1 MSFAFDDISC
11 GGQLQVGTGVV
22 PAIGVG
28 NKKINGSAHAEGP
41 MVVGPPNTQPS
52 AVATVMIG
60 PLSNN
65 DDDCPSALHS
75 LHVTNAA
82 GDYGFSDK
90 EKDTVVIVGDVT
102 ITGKLDCGWKNRLKA
117 RFGTADGKPKL
128 FDIDHPT
135 KGEGHRLA
143 HACIEGPEVGVYY
156 RGRLRNK
163 KVIEL
168 PHYWKGLVHTD
179 SISVQLQP
187 IGAHQDIIIKRWDD
201 TKIYL
206 QSKANFPID
215 CFYHVYGER
224 KDVDGL
230 VVEYEGKSCEDHPQ
244 RKTDDD
250 GVVTWE
256 KTSSSSHNTWTQ

>member
-11 GGQLQVGTGVV
+11 GGQLQVGAGVV

-28 NKKINGSAHAEGP
+28 DKKINGSAHIEGP
-41 MVVGPPNTQPS
+41 MVVGPPQLYP
-52 AVATVMIG
+52 APGFATLMVG
-60 PLSNN
+60 PLAN
-65 DDDCPSALHS
+65 DDPDCVGALHS
-75 LHVTNAA
+75 LVVTGP
-82 GDYGFSDK
+82 GDAVHINGNMYVTG
-90 EKDTVVIVGDVT
+90 TVDCLS
-102 ITGKLDCGWKNRLKA
+102 TGRLES
-117 RFGTADGKPKL
+117 RHSTADGKPKL
-128 FDIDHPT
+128 FDIPHPT

-168 PHYWKGLVHTD
+168 PQYWKGLVHTD

-230 VVEYEGKSCEDHPQ
+230 VVEYEGETWEDHPQ
-244 RKTDDD
+244 RKKGD
-250 GVVTWE
+250 VTEWE
-256 KTSSSSHNTWTQ
+256 KSSSVSHNTWTQ

>member
-1 MSFAFDDISC
+1 MSFTFDDISC

-22 PAIGVG
+22 PAIGQG
-28 NKKINGSAHAEGP
+28 DNKINGSAHVEGP
-41 MVVGPPNTQPS
+41 MVVGPPQEYSS
-52 AVATVMIG
+52 ATATMMVG
-60 PLSNN
+60 PLSN
-65 DDDCPSALHS
+65 DDPDCPSVPHALM
-75 LHVTNAA
+75 VTGPGQAVYVKGNMYVS
-82 GDYGFSDK
+82 G
-90 EKDTVVIVGDVT
+90 TVDCLS
-102 ITGKLDCGWKNRLKA
+102 TGRLESRHK
-117 RFGTADGKPKL
+117 TADGKPKL
-128 FDIDHPT
+128 FDIPHPT

-168 PHYWKGLVHTD
+168 PQYWKGLVHTD

-230 VVEYEGKSCEDHPQ
+230 VVEYEGETWEDHPQ
-244 RKTDDD
+244 RKD
-250 GVVTWE
+250 GEWV
-256 KTSSSSHNTWTQ
+256 KTNSTSHNTWTQ

>member
-22 PAIGVG
+22 PAIGQG
-28 NKKINGSAHAEGP
+28 DNKINGSAHVEGP
-41 MVVGPPNTQPS
+41 MVVGPPQAYP
-52 AVATVMIG
+52 AATATMMVG
-60 PLSNN
+60 PLGN
-65 DDDCPSALHS
+65 DDPDCPAVPHS
-75 LHVTNAA
+75 LMVSGPGQAVMVVGNMYVT
-82 GDYGFSDK
+82 G
-90 EKDTVVIVGDVT
+90 TVDCLS
-102 ITGKLDCGWKNRLKA
+102 TGRLESRHK
-117 RFGTADGKPKL
+117 TADGKPKL
-128 FDIDHPT
+128 FDIPHPT

-179 SISVQLQP
+179 RISVQLQP

>member
-1 MSFAFDDISC
+1 MSFCLDDVNV
-11 GGQLQVGTGVV
+11 GGQLQVGSGV
-22 PAIGVG
+22 PKAIGQG
-28 NKKINGSAHAEGP
+28 RNKINGSAHLEGP
-41 MVVGPPNTQPS
+41 VVVGPPDTYSS
-52 AVATVMIG
+52 ASATLMVG
-60 PLSNN
+60 PLSN
-65 DDDCPSALHS
+65 DDPDCPSVPHALM
-75 LHVTNAA
+75 VTGPGQAVYVKGNMYVS
-82 GDYGFSDK
+82 G
-90 EKDTVVIVGDVT
+90 TVDCLS
-102 ITGKLDCGWKNRLKA
+102 TGRLESRHK
-117 RFGTADGKPKL
+117 TADGKPKL
-128 FDIDHPT
+128 FDIPHPT

-230 VVEYEGKSCEDHPQ
+230 VVEYEGKTWEDHPQ
-244 RKTDDD
+244 RKD
-250 GVVTWE
+250 GEWV
-256 KTSSSSHNTWTQ
+256 KTNSTSHNTWTQ

>member
-1 MSFAFDDISC
+1 MSFNFDDISC
-11 GGQLQVGTGVV
+11 GGQLQVGTGVS
-22 PAIGVG
+22 PAIKVG
-28 NKKINGSAHAEGP
+28 DSKINGSAHVEGP
-41 MVVGPPNTQPS
+41 MVVGPPQSYGS
-52 AVATVMIG
+52 AEATLMVADLGNADPDSSSAPHALKVVGGSPDAVYIKGDMYVTGAV
-60 PLSNN
+60 
-65 DDDCPSALHS
+65 DCLWKGRLASRFSA
-75 LHVTNAA
+75 
-82 GDYGFSDK
+82 
-90 EKDTVVIVGDVT
+90 
-102 ITGKLDCGWKNRLKA
+102 
-117 RFGTADGKPKL
+117 ADGKPKL

-163 KVIEL
+163 KIIEL

-201 TKIYL
+201 EKIYL
-206 QSKANFPID
+206 QAKANFPID

-230 VVEYEGKSCEDHPQ
+230 VVEYEGETWEDHPQ
-244 RKTDDD
+244 RKKGEGTE
-250 GVVTWE
+250 WE
-256 KTSSSSHNTWTQ
+256 KTSSTAHNTWTQ

>member
-1 MSFAFDDISC
+1 MSFAFDDVSC

-22 PAIGVG
+22 PAIGQG
-28 NKKINGSAHAEGP
+28 DNKINGSAHVEGP
-41 MVVGPPNTQPS
+41 MVVGPPQSYP
-52 AVATVMIG
+52 AATATMMVG
-60 PLSNN
+60 PLGN
-65 DDDCPSALHS
+65 DDPDCPAVPHS
-75 LHVTNAA
+75 LMVSGPGQAVMVVGNMYVT
-82 GDYGFSDK
+82 G
-90 EKDTVVIVGDVT
+90 TVDCLS
-102 ITGKLDCGWKNRLKA
+102 TGRLESRHK
-117 RFGTADGKPKL
+117 TADGKPKL
-128 FDIDHPT
+128 FDIPHPT

-230 VVEYEGKSCEDHPQ
+230 VVEYEGETREDHPQ
-244 RKTDDD
+244 RKD
-250 GVVTWE
+250 GEWV
-256 KTSSSSHNTWTQ
+256 KTNSTSHNTWTQ

>member
-1 MSFAFDDISC
+1 MSFNFDDLSC

-28 NKKINGSAHAEGP
+28 DTKINGSAHVEGP
-41 MVVGPPNTQPS
+41 MVIGPPQSYGS
-52 AVATVMIG
+52 AEATLMIADLANADPDSSSAPHALKVTG
-60 PLSNN
+60 GSP
-65 DDDCPSALHS
+65 DAVYIQGDMYVTGAVDCL
-75 LHVTNAA
+75 
-82 GDYGFSDK
+82 
-90 EKDTVVIVGDVT
+90 
-102 ITGKLDCGWKNRLKA
+102 WKGRLA
-117 RFGTADGKPKL
+117 SRFGTADGKPKL

-201 TKIYL
+201 EKIYL
-206 QSKANFPID
+206 QAKANFPID

-230 VVEYEGKSCEDHPQ
+230 VVEYEGETWEDHPQ
-244 RKTDDD
+244 RKKGD
-250 GVVTWE
+250 VTEWE
-256 KTSSSSHNTWTQ
+256 KTNSTSHNTWTQ

>member
-11 GGQLQVGTGVV
+11 GGQLQVGTGVP

-28 NKKINGSAHAEGP
+28 DNKINGSAHIEGP
-41 MVVGPPNTQPS
+41 MVVGPPQSFPA
-52 AVATVMIG
+52 AVATLMGGV
-60 PLSNN
+60 LAN
-65 DDDCPSALHS
+65 DDKDCPVVPHS
-75 LHVTNAA
+75 MVVGGPTPIPGNAVVIHGDLHVTGA
-82 GDYGFSDK
+82 
-90 EKDTVVIVGDVT
+90 V
-102 ITGKLDCGWKNRLKA
+102 DCGNKGRLKS
-117 RFGTADGKPKL
+117 RFGVADSKPKL

-135 KGEGHRLA
+135 KGKGHRLA
-143 HACIEGPEVGVYY
+143 YACIEGPEVGVYY

-230 VVEYEGKSCEDHPQ
+230 VVEYEGETWEDHPQ
-244 RKTDDD
+244 RKK
-250 GVVTWE
+250 GEVTEWE
-256 KTSSSSHNTWTQ
+256 TTNSTSHNTWTQ

>member
-11 GGQLQVGTGVV
+11 GGQLQVGTGVP

-28 NKKINGSAHAEGP
+28 DRKINGSAHIEGP
-41 MVVGPPNTQPS
+41 MVVGPPQAFPAT
-52 AVATVMIG
+52 VATLMVG
-60 PLSNN
+60 VLNN
-65 DDDCPSALHS
+65 DDDDCPKPEHSMVIGGSAPRPG
-75 LHVTNAA
+75 NA
-82 GDYGFSDK
+82 
-90 EKDTVVIVGDVT
+90 VVIHGDLWVS
-102 ITGKLDCGWKNRLKA
+102 GKIDGGNKGRLKS
-117 RFGTADGKPKL
+117 RFGVADSKPKL

-135 KGEGHRLA
+135 KGKGHRLA
-143 HACIEGPEVGVYY
+143 YACIEGPEVGVYY

-168 PHYWKGLVHTD
+168 PHYWEGLVHTD

-230 VVEYEGKSCEDHPQ
+230 VVEYEGETWEDHPQ
-244 RKTDDD
+244 RKKGD
-250 GVVTWE
+250 VTEW
-256 KTSSSSHNTWTQ
+256 KKSSSRSHNTWTQ

>member
-22 PAIGVG
+22 PAIGIG
-28 NKKINGSAHAEGP
+28 DNKINGSAHVEGP
-41 MVVGPPNTQPS
+41 MVVGPPQAFP
-52 AVATVMIG
+52 AALGTVMIG
-60 PLSNN
+60 PLLN
-65 DDDCPSALHS
+65 DDIDCPPAPHCL
-75 LHVTNAA
+75 VVGGPVFRPGN
-82 GDYGFSDK
+82 
-90 EKDTVVIVGDVT
+90 TVVIDGDMHVT
-102 ITGKLDCGWKNRLKA
+102 GAVDCLWKGRLA
-117 RFGTADGKPKL
+117 SRFSAADGKPKL

-135 KGEGHRLA
+135 KGKGHRLA

-206 QSKANFPID
+206 QAKANFPID

-244 RKTDDD
+244 RKTDDE
-250 GVVTWE
+250 GNVTWE

>member
-22 PAIGVG
+22 PAIGQG
-28 NKKINGSAHAEGP
+28 DNKINGSAHVEGP
-41 MVVGPPNTQPS
+41 MVVGPPQEYSS
-52 AVATVMIG
+52 ATATMMVG
-60 PLSNN
+60 PLSN
-65 DDDCPSALHS
+65 DDPDCPSVPHALM
-75 LHVTNAA
+75 VTGPGQAVYVKGNMYVS
-82 GDYGFSDK
+82 G
-90 EKDTVVIVGDVT
+90 TVDCLS
-102 ITGKLDCGWKNRLKA
+102 TGRLESRHK
-117 RFGTADGKPKL
+117 TADGKPKL
-128 FDIDHPT
+128 FDIPHPT

-230 VVEYEGKSCEDHPQ
+230 VVEYEGKTWEDHPQ
-244 RKTDDD
+244 RKD
-250 GVVTWE
+250 GEWV
-256 KTSSSSHNTWTQ
+256 KTNSTSHNTWTQ

>member
-1 MSFAFDDISC
+1 MSFAFDDVSC

-22 PAIGVG
+22 PAIGQG
-28 NKKINGSAHAEGP
+28 DNKINGSAHVEGP
-41 MVVGPPNTQPS
+41 MVVGPPQSYP
-52 AVATVMIG
+52 AATATMMVG
-60 PLSNN
+60 PLGN
-65 DDDCPSALHS
+65 DDPDCPAVPHS
-75 LHVTNAA
+75 LMVSGPGQAVMVVGNMYVT
-82 GDYGFSDK
+82 G
-90 EKDTVVIVGDVT
+90 TVDCLS
-102 ITGKLDCGWKNRLKA
+102 TGRLESRHK
-117 RFGTADGKPKL
+117 TADGKPKL
-128 FDIDHPT
+128 FEIPHPT

-143 HACIEGPEVGVYY
+143 HACIEGPEVGVYF

-168 PHYWKGLVHTD
+168 PQYWKGLVHTD

-230 VVEYEGKSCEDHPQ
+230 VVEYEGETWEDHPQ
-244 RKTDDD
+244 RKD
-250 GVVTWE
+250 GEWV
-256 KTSSSSHNTWTQ
+256 KTNSTSHNTWTQ

>member
-22 PAIGVG
+22 PAIGQG
-28 NKKINGSAHAEGP
+28 DNKINGSAHIEGP
-41 MVVGPPNTQPS
+41 MVVGPPQEYSS
-52 AVATVMIG
+52 ATATMMVG
-60 PLSNN
+60 PLSN
-65 DDDCPSALHS
+65 DDPDCPSVPHALM
-75 LHVTNAA
+75 VTGPGQAVYVKGNMYVS
-82 GDYGFSDK
+82 G
-90 EKDTVVIVGDVT
+90 TVDCLS
-102 ITGKLDCGWKNRLKA
+102 TGRLESRHK
-117 RFGTADGKPKL
+117 TADGKPKL
-128 FDIDHPT
+128 FDIPHPT

-168 PHYWKGLVHTD
+168 PQYWKGLVHTD

-230 VVEYEGKSCEDHPQ
+230 VVEYEGETWEDHPQ
-244 RKTDDD
+244 RKD
-250 GVVTWE
+250 GEWV
-256 KTSSSSHNTWTQ
+256 KTNSTSHNTWTQ

>member
-1 MSFAFDDISC
+1 MSFAFDDVSC

-22 PAIGVG
+22 PAIGQG
-28 NKKINGSAHAEGP
+28 DNKINGSAHVEGP
-41 MVVGPPNTQPS
+41 MVVGPPQSYP
-52 AVATVMIG
+52 AATATMMVG
-60 PLSNN
+60 PLGN
-65 DDDCPSALHS
+65 DDPDCPAVPHS
-75 LHVTNAA
+75 LMVSGPGQAVMVVGNMYVT
-82 GDYGFSDK
+82 G
-90 EKDTVVIVGDVT
+90 TVDCLS
-102 ITGKLDCGWKNRLKA
+102 TGRLESRHK
-117 RFGTADGKPKL
+117 TADGKPKL
-128 FDIDHPT
+128 FDIPHPT

-230 VVEYEGKSCEDHPQ
+230 VIEYEGETWEDHPQ
-244 RKTDDD
+244 RKD
-250 GVVTWE
+250 GEWV
-256 KTSSSSHNTWTQ
+256 KTNSTSHNTWTQ

>member
-1 MSFAFDDISC
+1 MSFACDDISC
-11 GGQLQVGTGVV
+11 GGQWLVGTGVV
-22 PAIGVG
+22 PAIGQG
-28 NKKINGSAHAEGP
+28 DSKINGSAHVEGP
-41 MVVGPPNTQPS
+41 MVVGPPQSYP
-52 AVATVMIG
+52 AATATMMGG
-60 PLSNN
+60 PLGN
-65 DDDCPSALHS
+65 DDPDCPAVPHS
-75 LHVTNAA
+75 LMVSGPGQAVMVVGNMYVT
-82 GDYGFSDK
+82 G
-90 EKDTVVIVGDVT
+90 TVDCLS
-102 ITGKLDCGWKNRLKA
+102 TGRLESRHK
-117 RFGTADGKPKL
+117 TADGKPKL
-128 FDIDHPT
+128 FDIPHPT

-230 VVEYEGKSCEDHPQ
+230 VVEYEGKTWEDHPQ
-244 RKTDDD
+244 RKD
-250 GVVTWE
+250 GEWV
-256 KTSSSSHNTWTQ
+256 KTNSTSHNTWTQ

>member
-1 MSFAFDDISC
+1 MSFAFDDVSC

-22 PAIGVG
+22 PAIGIG
-28 NKKINGSAHAEGP
+28 DNKINGSAHVEGP
-41 MVVGPPNTQPS
+41 MVVGPPQAFPT
-52 AVATVMIG
+52 ALGTVMIG
-60 PLSNN
+60 PLLN
-65 DDDCPSALHS
+65 DDIDCPPAPHCL
-75 LHVTNAA
+75 VVGGPVFRPGN
-82 GDYGFSDK
+82 
-90 EKDTVVIVGDVT
+90 TVVIEGDMHVT
-102 ITGKLDCGWKNRLKA
+102 GAVDCLWKGRLA
-117 RFGTADGKPKL
+117 SRFSTADGKPKL

-135 KGEGHRLA
+135 KGEGHRLS

-250 GVVTWE
+250 GNVTWK

>member
-11 GGQLQVGTGVV
+11 GGQLQVGAGVV

-28 NKKINGSAHAEGP
+28 DKKINGSAHVEGP
-41 MVVGPPNTQPS
+41 MVVGPPQLYPAPGFGTLM
-52 AVATVMIG
+52 VG
-60 PLSNN
+60 PLAN
-65 DDDCPSALHS
+65 DDPDCVGALHS
-75 LHVTNAA
+75 LVVTGP
-82 GDYGFSDK
+82 GDAVHINGNMYVTG
-90 EKDTVVIVGDVT
+90 TVDCLS
-102 ITGKLDCGWKNRLKA
+102 TGRLES
-117 RFGTADGKPKL
+117 RHSTADGKPKL
-128 FDIDHPT
+128 FDIPHPT

-230 VVEYEGKSCEDHPQ
+230 VIEYEGETWEDHPQ
-244 RKTDDD
+244 RKK
-250 GVVTWE
+250 GEVTEWE
-256 KTSSSSHNTWTQ
+256 NTNSTSHNTWTQ

>member
-11 GGQLQVGTGVV
+11 GGQLQVGTGVP

-28 NKKINGSAHAEGP
+28 DNKINGSAHIEGP
-41 MVVGPPNTQPS
+41 MVVGPPQSFPA
-52 AVATVMIG
+52 AVATLMVG
-60 PLSNN
+60 VLAN
-65 DDDCPSALHS
+65 DDKDCPVVPHS
-75 LHVTNAA
+75 MVVGGPTPIPGNAVVIHGDLHVTGA
-82 GDYGFSDK
+82 
-90 EKDTVVIVGDVT
+90 V
-102 ITGKLDCGWKNRLKA
+102 DCGNKGRLKS
-117 RFGTADGKPKL
+117 RFGVADSKPKL

-135 KGEGHRLA
+135 KGKGHRLA
-143 HACIEGPEVGVYY
+143 YACIEGPEVGVYY

-230 VVEYEGKSCEDHPQ
+230 VVEYEGETWEDHPQ
-244 RKTDDD
+244 RKKGD
-250 GVVTWE
+250 VTEW
-256 KTSSSSHNTWTQ
+256 KKSSSRSNNTWTQ

>member
-1 MSFAFDDISC
+1 MSFNFDDISC
-11 GGQLQVGTGVV
+11 GGQLQVGTGVC
-22 PAIGVG
+22 PAIKVG
-28 NKKINGSAHAEGP
+28 DSKINGSAHVEGP
-41 MVVGPPNTQPS
+41 MVVGPPQSYGS
-52 AVATVMIG
+52 AEATLMVADLGNSDPDSSSAPHALKVVGGSPDAVYIKGDMYVTGAV
-60 PLSNN
+60 
-65 DDDCPSALHS
+65 DCLWKGRLASRFSA
-75 LHVTNAA
+75 
-82 GDYGFSDK
+82 
-90 EKDTVVIVGDVT
+90 
-102 ITGKLDCGWKNRLKA
+102 
-117 RFGTADGKPKL
+117 ADGKPKL

-168 PHYWKGLVHTD
+168 PYYWKGLVHTD

-206 QSKANFPID
+206 QAKANFPID

-230 VVEYEGKSCEDHPQ
+230 VVEYEGETWEDHPQ
-244 RKTDDD
+244 RKK
-250 GVVTWE
+250 GEVTEWE
-256 KTSSSSHNTWTQ
+256 TTNSTSHNTWTQ

>member
-1 MSFAFDDISC
+1 MSFAFDDVSC

-22 PAIGVG
+22 PAIGQG
-28 NKKINGSAHAEGP
+28 DNKINGSAHVEGP
-41 MVVGPPNTQPS
+41 MVVGPPQSYP
-52 AVATVMIG
+52 AATATMMVG
-60 PLSNN
+60 PLGN
-65 DDDCPSALHS
+65 DDPDCPAVPHS
-75 LHVTNAA
+75 LMVSGPGQAVMVVGNMYVT
-82 GDYGFSDK
+82 G
-90 EKDTVVIVGDVT
+90 TVDCLS
-102 ITGKLDCGWKNRLKA
+102 TGRLENRHK
-117 RFGTADGKPKL
+117 TADGKPKL
-128 FDIDHPT
+128 FDIPHPT

-230 VVEYEGKSCEDHPQ
+230 VVEYEGETWEDHPQ
-244 RKTDDD
+244 RKD
-250 GVVTWE
+250 GEWV
-256 KTSSSSHNTWTQ
+256 KTNSTSHNTWTQ

>member
-11 GGQLQVGTGVV
+11 GGQLQVGTGVA

-28 NKKINGSAHAEGP
+28 DSKINGSAHIEGP
-41 MVVGPPNTQPS
+41 MVVGPPQSFPA
-52 AVATVMIG
+52 AVATLMVG
-60 PLSNN
+60 VLAN
-65 DDDCPSALHS
+65 DDKDCPVVPHS
-75 LHVTNAA
+75 MVVGGPTPIPGNAVVIHGDLHVTGA
-82 GDYGFSDK
+82 
-90 EKDTVVIVGDVT
+90 V
-102 ITGKLDCGWKNRLKA
+102 DCGNKGRLKS
-117 RFGTADGKPKL
+117 RFGVADSKPKL

-135 KGEGHRLA
+135 KGKGHRLA
-143 HACIEGPEVGVYY
+143 YACIEGPEVGVYY

-163 KVIEL
+163 KIIEL

-244 RKTDDD
+244 RKKGD
-250 GVVTWE
+250 VTEW
-256 KTSSSSHNTWTQ
+256 KKSSSRSHNTWTQ

>member
-1 MSFAFDDISC
+1 MSFAFDDVSC

-22 PAIGVG
+22 PAIGQG
-28 NKKINGSAHAEGP
+28 DNKINGSAHVEGP
-41 MVVGPPNTQPS
+41 MVVGPPQSYP
-52 AVATVMIG
+52 AATATMMVG
-60 PLSNN
+60 PLGN
-65 DDDCPSALHS
+65 DDPDCPAVPHS
-75 LHVTNAA
+75 LMVSGPGQAVMVVGNMYVT
-82 GDYGFSDK
+82 G
-90 EKDTVVIVGDVT
+90 TVDCLS
-102 ITGKLDCGWKNRLKA
+102 TGRLESRHK
-117 RFGTADGKPKL
+117 TADGKPKL
-128 FDIDHPT
+128 FDIPHPT

-230 VVEYEGKSCEDHPQ
+230 VVEYEGETWEDHPQ
-244 RKTDDD
+244 RKK
-250 GVVTWE
+250 GEVTE
-256 KTSSSSHNTWTQ
+256 CETTNSTSHNTWTQ

>member
-1 MSFAFDDISC
+1 MSFNFDDISC

-28 NKKINGSAHAEGP
+28 DNKINGSAHMEGP
-41 MVVGPPNTQPS
+41 VVIGPPQFFPA
-52 AVATVMIG
+52 AVGTVMIG
-60 PLSNN
+60 PL
-65 DDDCPSALHS
+65 
-75 LHVTNAA
+75 TNADPDSNPA
-82 GDYGFSDK
+82 PHCLVVGGPIFRPGN
-90 EKDTVVIVGDVT
+90 TVVIDGDMHVT
-102 ITGKLDCGWKNRLKA
+102 GAVDCLWKGRLA
-117 RFGTADGKPKL
+117 SRFSAADGKPKL

-230 VVEYEGKSCEDHPQ
+230 VVEYEGETWEDHPQ
-244 RKTDDD
+244 RKK
-250 GVVTWE
+250 GEVTEWE
-256 KTSSSSHNTWTQ
+256 TTNSTSHNTWTQ

>member
-11 GGQLQVGTGVV
+11 GGQLQVGTGVP

-28 NKKINGSAHAEGP
+28 DNKINGSAHIEGP
-41 MVVGPPNTQPS
+41 MVVGPPQSFPA
-52 AVATVMIG
+52 AVATLMVG
-60 PLSNN
+60 VLAN
-65 DDDCPSALHS
+65 DDKDCPVVPHS
-75 LHVTNAA
+75 MVVGGPTPIPGNAVVIHGDLHVTGA
-82 GDYGFSDK
+82 
-90 EKDTVVIVGDVT
+90 V
-102 ITGKLDCGWKNRLKA
+102 DCGNKGRLKS
-117 RFGTADGKPKL
+117 RFGVADSKPKL

-135 KGEGHRLA
+135 KGKGHRLA
-143 HACIEGPEVGVYY
+143 YACIEGPEVGVYY

-230 VVEYEGKSCEDHPQ
+230 VVEYEGETWEDHPQ
-244 RKTDDD
+244 RKKGD
-250 GVVTWE
+250 VTEW
-256 KTSSSSHNTWTQ
+256 KKSSSRSHNTWTQ